1 MNGCFFILYEWY
13 VCKCPMCFIAH
24 GGSNRTL
31 SLKGDKNRKE
41 LPIPLFN
48 LCSVIAQEH
57 SERRA
62 LAQMLRHTSPRG
74 LPSVVTANSSL
85 EDTWAVLYIL
95 EINSKKKRQSEL
107 AESILASENLNPK
120 TSGIQLFLK
129 LRMSSSIFYCHFKS
143 VMREW

>member
-85 EDTWAVLYIL
+85 EDTWAVL

-107 AESILASENLNPK
+107 AESVLASENLNPK